1 MYLEVEAHVQCHD
14 DILWNIF
21 LSETLRSHHWT
32 QDQFQLSLSK
42 AQIFWTLLI
51 RISAAAWKRLHSK
64 LNWTIDVC
72 INMYIYDKDFII
84 RHLMRLLLSSFEF
97 YMSELEFY
105 VRTSYVQICKK
116 EKREPII
123 QNVLFYICNNIL
135 SPTRSFLLCDDR
147 ALAVKSHKIFPL
159 SFQSGFFWAVPC

>member
-1 MYLEVEAHVQCHD
+1 MTVTWIILGWLGSINMVTCYPLHLTWTWQLPRRLFYCKTIVLEVAKMYFKSKIFWSFSTLWNVEVEAHVQCHD

-105 VRTSYVQICKK
+105 VHISYV
-116 EKREPII
+116 
-123 QNVLFYICNNIL
+123 
-135 SPTRSFLLCDDR
+135 
-147 ALAVKSHKIFPL
+147 
-159 SFQSGFFWAVPC
+159 